1 MQESRLSRPVI
12 GLLAAIAGVCVLTA
26 FAAMVP
32 VGARKLLL
40 FSVAFGLCAGGI
52 VLWAAREFGL
62 ARRWAVCLTV
72 PLVLGGL
79 SLIAVQGHRQLR
91 AERAEA
97 AKADPQQAMALG
109 ILEAAA
115 ESDPQLAADLDRR
128 RREQDPAFADYLAL
142 RVSPLGEWP
151 QPWPTLFWGAEML
164 LAGAAGGLLVFRRL
178 RAAQEPVEQEP

>member
-1 MQESRLSRPVI
+1 MQESRPSRPIVALPVAVI
-12 GLLAAIAGVCVLTA
+12 GMAVLTA

-32 VGARKLLL
+32 VGVRKLLL
-40 FSVAFGLCAGGI
+40 FSVAFGLCCGAI

-62 ARRWAVCLTV
+62 VRQWAVCLTV
-72 PLVLGGL
+72 PLVFLGL

-97 AKADPQQAMALG
+97 AKENPEQAMALG

-115 ESDPQLAADLDRR
+115 ESDPQLAAELDRR
-128 RREQDPAFADYLAL
+128 RRERAPAFADYLAL

-151 QPWPTLFWGAEML
+151 QPWPFVFWGAEML
-164 LAGAAGGLLVFRRL
+164 FAGAAGGLLVSRQL
-178 RAAQEPVEQEP
+178 RAAQEPVEQES